1 MIIYIFYMKNLAH
14 EVLGRNMENIDVVRL
29 FFFEGAY
36 GFTPPN
42 AFYFTLKYNLAN
54 STTML

>member
-1 MIIYIFYMKNLAH
+1 MIIYILYMKNLTH

-29 FFFEGAY
+29 FFEGAY
-36 GFTPPN
+36 GFTPLN

-54 STTML
+54 NTTVL